1 MQSCCAIQKNGIQ
14 CTIKVEGQMRCK
26 RHALKNYGPNETKA
40 SELGYIHNKKVKE
53 LRMSYINGHIDHNE
67 LKRHLRVET
76 LRHNS
81 QLLLFEDD
89 VRAQIIANEG
99 IDPDLPFKQRRAE
112 LRAQRIQRARQ
123 RWQDY
128 MNNINR
134 LRNNN
139 IINNGVRNQV
149 AAPNGELGQFARDKQ
164 NVHTDAVVKK
174 VKETVEKILKVDVP
188 LEYRTDTLK
197 TLSEIIGEC
206 KLSKQST
213 LQMTQHYCNDHD
225 IYDLGKGIYANVLNG
240 VWQYIKTSEHSED
253 LKRILKSELEDN
265 IGMCAQG
272 NLSRLCNI
280 LAGYMEEIDL
290 RSLNEMIS
298 DKLSSLLELED
309 VRERIVQA
317 RSFLDLQKV
326 PREDWKEWLLPLMED
341 DDHSDIPA
349 ELLA

>member
-1 MQSCCAIQKNGIQ
+1 MQSCCAIQKNGNQ

-26 RHALKNYGPNETKA
+26 RHALKTWGPNETKT
-40 SELGYIHNKKVKE
+40 SELVYIHAKQVRDANT
-53 LRMSYINGHIDHNE
+53 RFINGHIDNNE
-67 LKRHLRVET
+67 LRRNLRIET
-76 LRHNS
+76 IRHNAA
-81 QLLLFEDD
+81 LLAHEDQ
-89 VRAQIIANEG
+89 VRQQIIANEG
-99 IDPDLPFKQRRAE
+99 IDPDQPFRQRRRE
-112 LRAQRIQRARQ
+112 LAAQRAQRLRQ

-128 MNNINR
+128 LAAVNVV
-134 LRNNN
+134 RNNN
-139 IINNGVRNQV
+139 NPINVR
-149 AAPNGELGQFARDKQ
+149 GGQLAGFVQDKQ
-164 NVHTDAVVKK
+164 NVHTEIVIKK

-188 LEYRTDTLK
+188 LEYKTDTLK

-280 LAGYMEEIDL
+280 LAGYMEEIDI
-290 RSLNEMIS
+290 RSLNEIIS
-298 DKLSSLLELED
+298 DKLSSLLEIED
-309 VRERIVQA
+309 IRERIVQA

-326 PREDWKEWLLPLMED
+326 PRENWKEWLVPLMED
-341 DDHSDIPA
+341 DDHLDIPA

>member
-1 MQSCCAIQKNGIQ
+1 MQSCCAIQKNGHQ

-26 RHALKNYGPNETKA
+26 RHALKTWGPNETKT
-40 SELGYIHNKKVKE
+40 SELVYIHAKQVRDA
-53 LRMSYINGHIDHNE
+53 RMRFINGHIDNNE
-67 LKRHLRVET
+67 LRRNLRIET
-76 LRHNS
+76 IRHNAA
-81 QLLLFEDD
+81 LVAHEDE
-89 VRAQIIANEG
+89 VRRQIIANEG
-99 IDPDLPFKQRRAE
+99 IDPDQPFRQRRRE
-112 LRAQRIQRARQ
+112 LAAQRAQRVRQ

-128 MNNINR
+128 LAAVNVI
-134 LRNNN
+134 RNNDIVN
-139 IINNGVRNQV
+139 VQGGQL
-149 AAPNGELGQFARDKQ
+149 AQFAGDKQ
-164 NVHTDAVVKK
+164 NIHTEIVVKK

-188 LEYRTDTLK
+188 LEYKTDTLK
-197 TLSEIIGEC
+197 TLGEIIGEC
-206 KLSKQST
+206 KLSKQAT
-213 LQMTQHYCNDHD
+213 LQMTHHYCNDHD

-240 VWQYIKTSEHSED
+240 VWQYIKTSENSED

-298 DKLSSLLELED
+298 DKLLSLLEIED
-309 VRERIVQA
+309 IRERIVQA

-326 PREDWKEWLLPLMED
+326 PRENWKEWLVPLMED
-341 DDHSDIPA
+341 DDHHDIPA

>member
-1 MQSCCAIQKNGIQ
+1 MQACCAIQKNGSQ

-26 RHALKNYGPNETKA
+26 RHALKNYGPNETKYD
-40 SELGYIHNKKVKE
+40 ELGYIHRKFVRDI
-53 LRMSYINGHIDHNE
+53 RMSYINGHIDYDE
-67 LKRHLRVET
+67 SRRQQRLET
-76 LRHNS
+76 IRYNATLVTH
-81 QLLLFEDD
+81 EDE
-89 VRAQIIANEG
+89 VRQQIIANEG
-99 IDPDLPFKQRRAE
+99 IDPDQPFKQRRAE
-112 LRAQRIQRARQ
+112 LRAQRVQRVRQ

-128 MNNINR
+128 LVAVNVIRHDPINVQ
-134 LRNNN
+134 
-139 IINNGVRNQV
+139 G
-149 AAPNGELGQFARDKQ
+149 GQLAGFAGDKQ
-164 NVHTDAVVKK
+164 NVHTEIVIKK
-174 VKETVEKILKVDVP
+174 VKETVEKILKVGVP

-197 TLSEIIGEC
+197 TLSEIIGDC
-206 KLSKQST
+206 KLSKQAT
-213 LQMTQHYCNDHD
+213 LQMTHHYCNDHD

-309 VRERIVQA
+309 IRERIVQA

-326 PREDWKEWLLPLMED
+326 PRENWKEWLVPLMED
-341 DDHSDIPA
+341 DDHHDIPA

>member
-1 MQSCCAIQKNGIQ
+1 MIISKYNMQSCCAIQKNGNQ

-26 RHALKNYGPNETKA
+26 RHALKTWGPNETKT
-40 SELGYIHNKKVKE
+40 SELVYIHAKQV
-53 LRMSYINGHIDHNE
+53 RDARTRFINGHIDHNE
-67 LKRHLRVET
+67 LRRNLRIET
-76 LRHNS
+76 IRHNAALVAHEE
-81 QLLLFEDD
+81 Q
-89 VRAQIIANEG
+89 VRQQIIANEG
-99 IDPDLPFKQRRAE
+99 VDPDQPYRQRRAE
-112 LRAQRIQRARQ
+112 LRAQRAQRVRQ

-128 MNNINR
+128 LAAVNVV
-134 LRNNN
+134 RNNN
-139 IINNGVRNQV
+139 IINVQG
-149 AAPNGELGQFARDKQ
+149 GQLAGFAGDKQ
-164 NVHTDAVVKK
+164 NVHTEIVIKK

-188 LEYRTDTLK
+188 LEYTTDTLK

-206 KLSKQST
+206 KLSKQAT

-298 DKLSSLLELED
+298 DKLSSLLEIED
-309 VRERIVQA
+309 IRERIVQA

-326 PREDWKEWLLPLMED
+326 PRENWKDWLVPLMED